1 MNDKC
6 IYTCRGIDYDVVNLL
21 LIDTAANPRNQ
32 LDLIAHHRLLAG
44 GTPMPLQ

>member
-6 IYTCRGIDYDVVNLL
+6 ICAGRGNDHDVVNLL

-44 GTPMPLQ
+44 GTAMP